1 MGLLCSIELGSRF
14 CSSLLRLEHEKV
26 PHSGNSTGAA
36 DGDDDGDGGDGGS
49 AARNVYNAAV
59 ALAFAVRAANQ
70 SVRGC

>member
-36 DGDDDGDGGDGGS
+36 GGDDDGDGGG
-49 AARNVYNAAV
+49 AARNAYNAAV